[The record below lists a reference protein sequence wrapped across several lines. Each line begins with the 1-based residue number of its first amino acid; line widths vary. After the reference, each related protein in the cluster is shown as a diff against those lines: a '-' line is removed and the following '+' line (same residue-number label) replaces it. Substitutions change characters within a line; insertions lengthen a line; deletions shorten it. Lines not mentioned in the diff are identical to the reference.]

1 MKKYLVI
8 GNPIGHSLSP
18 AIHNYWIKKYGLID
32 CTYQKKKVEEKDLEN
47 IIKEIK
53 NDEITGINVTVP
65 FKKKIIPF
73 LDELSPDSKKLQSVN
88 TIKKVND
95 KICGYN
101 TDWMGFLDTIEK
113 IYSDKNGIESVLKN
127 KKIFVLGAGGATS
140 AILYSLLKYNRE
152 IFITNRTK
160 EKANQMKTQYPQIK
174 VLDWGEKPK
183 NCDLV
188 INTTTV
194 GLNAD
199 EKINL
204 NFNDYKNKE
213 ILFYDLIYNPKET
226 NFLREARL
234 RGNKT
239 MNGQMMLIN
248 QAKHSFNLWTEID
261 PEIDSQLIKLLEK

>member
-8 GNPIGHSLSP
+8 GNPIVHSLSP
-18 AIHNYWIKKYGLID
+18 IIHNYWMKKYGLMD
-32 CTYQKKKVEEKDLEN
+32 YKYQKRKIEEKDLEN
-47 IIKEIK
+47 VIKEIK

-73 LDELSPDSKKLQSVN
+73 LDELSPDAKKLQSVN
-88 TIKKVND
+88 TIKKINN

-101 TDWMGFLDTIEK
+101 TDWMGFSDTIEK
-113 IYSDKNGIESVLKN
+113 IYHDKNPIKSSLKD
-127 KKIFVLGAGGATS
+127 KKILILGAGGATP
-140 AILYSLLKYNRE
+140 AILYSLQKYNGE

-160 EKANQMKTQYPQIK
+160 EKANQLKTQYPQIEI
-174 VLDWGEKPK
+174 LNWGKRPK
-183 NCDLV
+183 ICDVV
-188 INTTTV
+188 INTTSV
-194 GLNAD
+194 GLNSD

-204 NFNDYKNKE
+204 NFDDCKNE
-213 ILFYDLIYNPKET
+213 ETLFYDLIYNPRET
-226 NFLREARL
+226 NFLKEARL

-248 QAKHSFNLWTEID
+248 QAKYSFSLWTKIN